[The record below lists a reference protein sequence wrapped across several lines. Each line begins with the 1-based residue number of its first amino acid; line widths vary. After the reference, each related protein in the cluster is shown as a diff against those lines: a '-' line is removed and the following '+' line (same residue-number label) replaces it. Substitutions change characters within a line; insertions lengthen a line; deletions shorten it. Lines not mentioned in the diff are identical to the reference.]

1 MPFYKQLNMCF
12 GSHINIDINS
22 LGCVI
27 LFIVITIQMVQPEK
41 RSRININ
48 SFGINADKTLN
59 IRNIICS
66 KYIKNQKKYCFYFR
80 VVKCIVHR
88 VRNAGRILSTG
99 FWSASSVIFVTRRR
113 ACFLLVYDLSF
124 VDLRKARL
132 ILCVMQFWIDDYK
145 W

>member
-1 MPFYKQLNMCF
+1 VPFYKQLNMCF

-99 FWSASSVIFVTRRR
+99 F
-113 ACFLLVYDLSF
+113 
-124 VDLRKARL
+124 
-132 ILCVMQFWIDDYK
+132 
-145 W
+145 